1 MAFRVP
7 TPDVSVVDLTCR
19 LEKPAAWVLS
29 VAPAWSK
36 LPSQRSASMD
46 DITAAIKKAAEGP
59 IADNKDASSL
69 AATELWKIGTLL
81 FLLSKLLDI
90 WMDIARPHERHS
102 GLHWSGGRVN
112 RLCHLRLLFH
122 LCASD
127 VEMPHVMPLDLA
139 DLQGAVHLP
148 QVSEVKVPVSWV
160 TSLSNLWRIE
170 DKTACIALNDKFV
183 KLVSW
188 YVVISVPVDLHRQ
201 R

>member
-90 WMDIARPHERHS
+90 
-102 GLHWSGGRVN
+102 
-112 RLCHLRLLFH
+112 
-122 LCASD
+122 
-127 VEMPHVMPLDLA
+127 
-139 DLQGAVHLP
+139 
-148 QVSEVKVPVSWV
+148 
-160 TSLSNLWRIE
+160 
-170 DKTACIALNDKFV
+170 
-183 KLVSW
+183 
-188 YVVISVPVDLHRQ
+188 
-201 R
+201 